1 MTKRRRRRRHPRRS
15 PPRKDHLLSVFINPE
30 EPRVTGLILDAN
42 DNKIALRTWELF
54 EDGIGV
60 ACECEKEDCE
70 ADGLLIK
77 PELPHNIENQL
88 LEEIE
93 KLRQEYRVPPSQV
106 GYGTKVHGE
115 HRLLPRFELGGSW
128 KDEEAIRVARAAFL
142 ATVLREH
149 PEEAVLLK
157 PEDLPPK
164 EEIEQRM
171 VEAGRFLNLACG
183 LLFFEGAL
191 QIDDLVSQVLAVEPF
206 SPWLEEEDWVSAIRR
221 DDRFRV
227 RGDIIYRPEIQ
238 NLDWVLREKQLR
250 PLPPLDF
257 TAKRL
262 LQAAEG
268 TLPLTSLERRVDKLL
283 QQGRSRW
290 QSVRD
295 LQQEIRNADRP
306 TQLMQGFLDAVGGT
320 ADVDELN
327 RLIKPFMELWNN
339 TPRYELRGRTP
350 MEVSFPR
357 R

>member
-1 MTKRRRRRRHPRRS
+1 M
-15 PPRKDHLLSVFINPE
+15 SVFINPE
-30 EPRVTGLILDAN
+30 EPRVTVLILDAQN
-42 DNKIALRTWELF
+42 NQIALRTWELF

-88 LEEIE
+88 REEIE
-93 KLRQEYRVPPSQV
+93 KFRQEYRVHPSQV
-106 GYGTKVHGE
+106 GYGTKVHGK
-115 HRLLPRFELGGSW
+115 HTLLPRFELGGRW
-128 KDEEAIRVARAAFL
+128 KDEQAIRVARAAFL

-157 PEDLPPK
+157 PEDLPSE

-171 VEAGRFLNLACG
+171 AEAERFLKLAHG
-183 LLFFEGAL
+183 LLFYEGAL

-206 SPWLEEEDWVSAIRR
+206 RPWLKEEDWLPTIRR

-227 RGDIIYRPEIQ
+227 HGDVVYRPEIQ
-238 NLDWVLREKQLR
+238 NLDWVLREKRLR

-283 QQGRSRW
+283 QRGQSPW
-290 QSVRD
+290 KSVRD
-295 LQQEIRNADRP
+295 LQQEIRNTDRP
-306 TQLMQGFLDAVGGT
+306 TELIQGFLDTVGGT

-350 MEVSFPR
+350 MGASSSR
-357 R
+357 G

>member
-1 MTKRRRRRRHPRRS
+1 M
-15 PPRKDHLLSVFINPE
+15 SVFINPE
-30 EPRVTGLILDAN
+30 EPRVTALILDAQ
-42 DNKIALRTWELF
+42 DNQIALRTWELS

-60 ACECEKEDCE
+60 ACKCEKEDGE

-88 LEEIE
+88 HEEIE
-93 KLRQEYRVPPSQV
+93 KFRQEYRVHPSQI
-106 GYGTKVHGE
+106 GYGTKVQGKHTLVP
-115 HRLLPRFELGGSW
+115 RLELGGRW
-128 KDEEAIRVARAAFL
+128 KDETAIHSARARFL
-142 ATVLREH
+142 VTVIRGH

-171 VEAGRFLNLACG
+171 AEAERFLKLAHG

-206 SPWLEEEDWVSAIRR
+206 RPWVEEEDWLSTIRR

-227 RGDIIYRPEIQ
+227 RSDIVYRSEIR
-238 NLDWVLREKQLR
+238 NLDWVLREKRLR
-250 PLPPLDF
+250 PLPPVDF

-283 QQGRSRW
+283 QRGQSPW
-290 QSVRD
+290 KSVRD
-295 LQQEIRNADRP
+295 FQQEMRNTDHP
-306 TQLMQGFLDAVGGT
+306 TELMQGFLDALGGM

-350 MEVSFPR
+350 MEASSPR